1 MSIERM
7 IRRLADAIPVAPAA
21 SAARA
26 KLAGPADEVTIRD
39 RDRSSGRRSGRLG
52 GTWQDPVWRRALADG
67 IDVALGRRS
76 QRLGQQRDIPRVEM
90 GQAFRM
96 MQDPAAKRVP
106 RPDGVATA
114 EDRSD
119 ARRWPQAGR
128 GFA

>member
-1 MSIERM
+1 MSIEQT
-7 IRRLADAIPVAPAA
+7 IRRLVDAMRAAGAEPAWPAA
-21 SAARA
+21 
-26 KLAGPADEVTIRD
+26 EVTIRD
-39 RDRSSGRRSGRLG
+39 RERSSGRRSGRLG

-76 QRLGQQRDIPRVEM
+76 QRVGQLRDISRVEM

-96 MQDPAAKRVP
+96 MQDPAAKRAP
-106 RPDGVATA
+106 RADGVATV